1 MYFYIFILPVCTTI
15 FMQIQNSLNLV
26 YSNVFGY
33 IILIP
38 KILGQNA
45 ADVTA
50 TYIGKGT
57 ILNVFVY
64 VLSLIRFAM

>member
-1 MYFYIFILPVCTTI
+1 LSLLMYECIFILIILPVCITI

-38 KILGQNA
+38 TILGQNA

-57 ILNVFVY
+57 ILNVICY
-64 VLSLIRFAM
+64 M